1 MNPKTYSPVPVRGQN
16 LHVISMFAN
25 MAGFLVALA
34 THIPPTIPVWAMFAY
49 SSFDFFVAMFAKD
62 FRAFKNAALIRFA
75 LFGFMQIMTC
85 VAILSSVIVGDMSR
99 GWEWL
104 WGIIFFLFLYCGVIN
119 IGEAVF
125 RQKQRKRDRQKQI
138 ESEAKAAIIEGFK
151 RIAEEEKEKKIKES
165 LLVEDS
171 LLESLA
177 FLADIEPK
185 NK

>member
-1 MNPKTYSPVPVRGQN
+1 MNSKTYSPVPVRGQN
-16 LHVISMFAN
+16 LHVITMFAS
-25 MAGFLVALA
+25 MTGFLVALA
-34 THIPPTIPVWAMFAY
+34 THTPPTIPVWAMLAY
-49 SSFDFFVAMFAKD
+49 SSFDFFVDMFAKD
-62 FRAFKNAALIRFA
+62 FRMFKNAALIRFA

-138 ESEAKAAIIEGFK
+138 ELEAKEAIIEAFEQMK
-151 RIAEEEKEKKIKES
+151 REEKEKKIKES
-165 LLVEDS
+165 LLAEAS

-177 FLADIEPK
+177 FLADIDPK

>member
-16 LHVISMFAN
+16 LWVVATVAN

-34 THIPPTIPVWAMFAY
+34 THTSPAISVWAMFVY

-104 WGIIFFLFLYCGVIN
+104 WGIIFFLFLYSGVIN

-138 ESEAKAAIIEGFK
+138 ELEAKADIIEAFE
-151 RIAEEEKEKKIKES
+151 RMRREDEKKKIKES